1 MSEWDRNKYQ
11 KDKWPSLTKT
21 SCPIC
26 EKTFARPYTMKE
38 HLYGVHLK
46 ERKYKCVFKN
56 CSFRTNR
63 TGNYHLH
70 FKKVHNIQLPLLS
83 CYAKGCGKKMR
94 SETNLIKHMKVCKH
108 KPIFT
113 FLKCP
118 HPDCDHISLTTQL
131 LTIHNISYHDSKEPP
146 LQKIN
151 LNAERRMNEIDD
163 LLN

>member
-1 MSEWDRNKYQ
+1 
-11 KDKWPSLTKT
+11 
-21 SCPIC
+21 
-26 EKTFARPYTMKE
+26 
-38 HLYGVHLK
+38 
-46 ERKYKCVFKN
+46 
-56 CSFRTNR
+56 
-63 TGNYHLH
+63 
-70 FKKVHNIQLPLLS
+70 KVHNIQLPLLS